1 MITSRRGGRN
11 ISPEDLLFL
20 LRHDVNRSAR
30 LKEFLSWKDVRKN
43 AKATTTGSSN
53 SGSSGGGV
61 GAGEGN
67 LTNSLNLDEAMGGD
81 DSALVAEIEE
91 DAKTL
96 AAADN
101 TQHDPDSR
109 STDLSSSKSNNNT
122 SSNNISSNTSS
133 NSNNVQI
140 GPKRRQLGLFW
151 DLGHGLLADLPGSV
165 GSFNDGTS
173 LTSYDSRDQSTC
185 QRETLRRL
193 RHADLLT
200 LSMCQSEYM
209 EYSECRQASFTYKK
223 SRKFREWLVGGT
235 ARPGSLA
242 LSTLAGGSCRD
253 LAKLTDDSLEILG
266 FLAYEIVQK
275 LTEVSLAVKYEFER
289 REIEKIAGTAL
300 SPLNNNNNLISA
312 NSVLSGLF
320 TGSQSSTSTN
330 TNTNTN
336 TSTSTTK
343 TPIQAHHIEE
353 AYRKLISVNLD
364 GFNLFHHNLN
374 KKRKFIL

>member
-1 MITSRRGGRN
+1 MIRVSAIVSRRGARN

-43 AKATTTGSSN
+43 AKAT
-53 SGSSGGGV
+53 GGGDSTS
-61 GAGEGN
+61 GEAAS
-67 LTNSLNLDEAMGGD
+67 SLNADEAIGD

-96 AAADN
+96 AASDN
-101 TQHDPDSR
+101 NTTPDSDSR
-109 STDLSSSKSNNNT
+109 TESSSSNKPG
-122 SSNNISSNTSS
+122 SK
-133 NSNNVQI
+133 NVQI

-151 DLGHGLLADLPGSV
+151 DLGHGLLADLPGSS

-173 LTSYDSRDQSTC
+173 LTSYDSRDQVTC

-200 LSMCQSEYM
+200 LSMSQGEYM

-223 SRKFREWLVGGT
+223 ARKFREWLVGGT
-235 ARPGSLA
+235 ARPGSLG
-242 LSTLAGGSCRD
+242 LSTLAAGSARD
-253 LAKLTDDSLEILG
+253 LARLNDDALEILG

-275 LTEVSLAVKYEFER
+275 LTEVSLAVKYEFEK
-289 REIEKIAGTAL
+289 REAINSIST
-300 SPLNNNNNLISA
+300 SPASNTPTNSA
-312 NSVLSGLF
+312 LSGLF
-320 TGSQSSTSTN
+320 TGNTPPSTTTTITSPSST
-330 TNTNTN
+330 
-336 TSTSTTK
+336 TSIPKPTK
-343 TPIQAHHIEE
+343 TPIQAQHIEE
-353 AYRKLISVNLD
+353 AYRKLISVNID
-364 GFNLFHHNLN
+364 GFNLFRHSLN